1 MVFIH
6 YQLKIHTSQTDKLPS
21 TKDQDSLDFF
31 IYYIQEEKFIEAW
44 ADSKHMSKKVKVSV
58 LPQIDTGMPEE
69 LDVEIDGES
78 STVSEVLTKF
88 CKALGMKTQRYDEFL
103 KKQVSVFWTRLA
115 VKNGKVVGRFSMDG
129 DIKDAEDLTV
139 KPGDELAVYGP
150 AEGG

>member
-1 MVFIH
+1 
-6 YQLKIHTSQTDKLPS
+6 
-21 TKDQDSLDFF
+21 
-31 IYYIQEEKFIEAW
+31 
-44 ADSKHMSKKVKVSV
+44 MSKKVKVSV